1 MKRKDDNILLT
12 VRYSVDDT
20 AGFEEAAK
28 DYSDDQFSIVD
39 GETIV
44 FESSDH
50 EAFTLHL
57 VRLKEQEKK
66 CLEALSLVHDK
77 SKLQLSYQLHHDK
90 IQISFFTTRL
100 TEEEI
105 DKTAFD
111 SFGLTDIDPRVIVGL
126 FTDNKFHG

>member
-12 VRYSVDDT
+12 VRYSVDDA
-20 AGFEEAAK
+20 AGFEEAVK
-28 DYSDDQFSIVD
+28 DYSNDQFSIMD

-44 FESSDH
+44 FEPSDH
-50 EAFTLHL
+50 KTFTWHL
-57 VRLKEQEKK
+57 IRWKEQEKK

-100 TEEEI
+100 TEEDI

-111 SFGLTDIDPRVIVGL
+111 CFGLTDIDPKLIVGL